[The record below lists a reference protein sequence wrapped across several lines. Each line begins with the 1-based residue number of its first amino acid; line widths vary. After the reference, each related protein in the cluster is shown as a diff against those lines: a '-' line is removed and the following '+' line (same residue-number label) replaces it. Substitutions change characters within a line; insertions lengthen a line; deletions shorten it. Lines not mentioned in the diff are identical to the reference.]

1 MLELLSKTCRIQCRC
16 QCRIRFKP
24 IRRTLILC
32 HNMAEFL
39 PIPRRFRQQCSDQRI
54 KALRS
59 QPLFQ
64 PWLGRSQ
71 YQPLTVRSWIRMF
84 NMFLQ
89 KNLLIFLTVQETC
102 RSRESPTLSPGPY
115 RLLHLWIRT
124 TSCRSQL
131 LQSTRLK
138 CQQGLNTR
146 ALLSKAT

>member
-1 MLELLSKTCRIQCRC
+1 MQELLSKTCRIQCRC

-24 IRRTLILC
+24 IHRILILC
-32 HNMAEFL
+32 HNMAVCL
-39 PIPRRFRQQCSDQRI
+39 PIPRRFRQPCSDQRI
-54 KALRS
+54 KARHS
-59 QPLFQ
+59 PPLFQ

-71 YQPLTVRSWIRMF
+71 YQLLTLRSWTRMF

-89 KNLLIFLTVQETC
+89 KNLLIFLTVQKIC
-102 RSRESPTLSPGPY
+102 RSRESPILSRGPC

-146 ALLSKAT
+146 ALLSKAI